1 MHEKAP
7 DAVAFEVVVAPTE
20 QLISVAELR
29 THLRLPS
36 FGSADTEEDGYLSAL
51 IATVGGAIETHVRR
65 AIRPQTR
72 TLVIENARGSIFGG
86 AYSGNY
92 LSWWGGIGDDR
103 IILNATPIRAVT
115 SISYDRNGE
124 NFVLPATD
132 YKVLG
137 LGEHITRR
145 VEIIPENKWPDADC
159 DSQVEI
165 VVECGFTAG
174 NIPEEIKHAAKIM
187 AGSLYNFRDEYV
199 VGTSVAQV
207 PRSAQFLLNQFVRV
221 V

>member
-1 MHEKAP
+1 MYDQAP
-7 DAVAFEVVVAPTE
+7 NAVAFEVTVPPTE
-20 QLISVAELR
+20 QLLTVAELR

-65 AIRPQTR
+65 AIRAQTR
-72 TLVIENARGSIFGG
+72 TLVIEHARSSIFGG
-86 AYSGNY
+86 AYWGNY
-92 LSWWGGIGDDR
+92 SAWWGGYGDDR

-124 NFVLPATD
+124 NFVLPASD
-132 YKVLG
+132 YRVLG

-145 VEIIPENKWPDADC
+145 VEIISENSWPHADH

-165 VVECGFTAG
+165 VVECGFTVG

-199 VGTSVAQV
+199 VGTALAQV